1 MENVL
6 VAQVCAHCM
15 FNSFN
20 FLLRYNRATNRKELK
35 VQQTAAQALLDLSI
49 ATPPEESEEG
59 LLEDKRDICSFKLS
73 GNLKHGELKCNVD
86 NNSEMNLNSE
96 LQTLRT
102 ESITLKQQLL
112 NTQITQES
120 FEGNDKKVLYLT
132 GLPSYI
138 TLISLFNIIQPH
150 MSDGFMSSL
159 SAFHK
164 FILVLMKLRLST
176 PVQDL
181 AYRFGV
187 SKSTVSRTFISTIHV
202 MHKRLKSLIYWP
214 AREQLRK
221 TMPLQFRTSFGL
233 KVAIIIECFEIFIER
248 PSNLMARAQTWSQ
261 YKHHNTIKYLIG
273 ITPQGS
279 VSFISKGWGGRTS
292 DKYVTNNSGC
302 LNKLLPGDVVLAD
315 RGFDIQES
323 VGLMCA
329 EVKIPSFTKGR
340 KQLSAIDVES
350 SRAIA
355 NVRIHVERVIG
366 LLRNKYTILQDI
378 VPIDYLITDAH
389 SKPIIDKIVTVCCVD
404 NLLRICSNK

>member
-1 MENVL
+1 MENFL
-6 VAQVCAHCM
+6 VAQVCEHCM

-20 FLLRYNRATNRKELK
+20 FLLRYNRATNRKEMK
-35 VQQTAAQALLDLSI
+35 VQHTAAQALLDLSFV
-49 ATPPEESEEG
+49 TPPDESEEG
-59 LLEDKRDICSFKLS
+59 LLEDKRVCSFKLS

-86 NNSEMNLNSE
+86 TNLEMNLNSE

-102 ESITLKQQLL
+102 ENITLKQQLL

-120 FEGNDKKVLYLT
+120 FEGNDKKVLYMT

-138 TLISLFNIIQPH
+138 TLISLFNFIQPH
-150 MSDGFMSSL
+150 MSDGVMSSL

-164 FILVLMKLRLST
+164 FVLVLMKLRLST

-187 SKSTVSRTFISTIHV
+187 SRSTVSRTFISTIHV
-202 MHKRLKSLIYWP
+202 MHERLKSLIYWP
-214 AREQLRK
+214 EREELRK
-221 TMPLQFRTSFGL
+221 TMPLQFRKCFGL
-233 KVAIIIECFEIFIER
+233 KVAIIIDCFEMFIER

-292 DKYVTNNSGC
+292 DKYVTNNSGF

-366 LLRNKYTILQDI
+366 LYKKIPFKY
-378 VPIDYLITDAH
+378 H
-389 SKPIIDKIVTVCCVD
+389 
-404 NLLRICSNK
+404 